1 MLLYRPHLEFAS
13 SVHSY
18 LTKSMCQAILY
29 TTVKFFLTHP
39 ACHTIKARDQKRGR
53 WAMNMEMNTKYL
65 TLALEVRKI
74 TDALIQLV
82 EEDQGLPELKLSLDP
97 FLKSLTD
104 QPSVSVKALREMGPF
119 GQYESL
125 RIINEIFQGNKK
137 KELVGKLEAVLNGP
151 AQSREESALTAIRF
165 LDSLERSALYQYENP
180 RPEDRLAFA
189 K

>member
-1 MLLYRPHLEFAS
+1 
-13 SVHSY
+13 
-18 LTKSMCQAILY
+18 
-29 TTVKFFLTHP
+29 
-39 ACHTIKARDQKRGR
+39 
-53 WAMNMEMNTKYL
+53 MEMNTKYL

-82 EEDQGLPELKLSLDP
+82 EEDKGLPELKSSLDP
-97 FLKSLTD
+97 FMKSLTD

-125 RIINEIFQGNKK
+125 RIINEILHGSRK
-137 KELVGKLEAVLNGP
+137 KELIGKLEAVLNGSVE
-151 AQSREESALTAIRF
+151 SRDECGLAAIRL
-165 LDSLERSALYQYENP
+165 LDSIERSALYQYENP